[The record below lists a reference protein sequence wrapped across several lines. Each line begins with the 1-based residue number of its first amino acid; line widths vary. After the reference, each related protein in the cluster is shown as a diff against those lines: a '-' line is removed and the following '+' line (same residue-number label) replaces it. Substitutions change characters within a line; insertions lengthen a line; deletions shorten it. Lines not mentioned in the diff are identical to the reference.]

1 MGSFCSPPISPTQND
16 GRTKMKS
23 YGIAITVNGTTY
35 GYHVD
40 SAEFVK
46 QLVTGTTGTINKL
59 EVTEQIHTYTK
70 VDYRK
75 LNETETL
82 QLLASA

>member
-1 MGSFCSPPISPTQND
+1 
-16 GRTKMKS
+16 MKS
-23 YGIAITVNGTTY
+23 YGVSITVNGTTY

-40 SAEFVK
+40 TAEFVK
-46 QLVTGTTGTINKL
+46 HIVADTTGTIDNL
-59 EVTEQIHTYTK
+59 EVTEQIHTYTH

-75 LNETETL
+75 LNQTETL

>member
-1 MGSFCSPPISPTQND
+1 MT
-16 GRTKMKS
+16 S
-23 YGIAITVNGTTY
+23 YGVSITVNGTTY

-40 SAEFVK
+40 SVESVRY
-46 QLVTGTTGTINKL
+46 LVTGTTGTINKL
-59 EVTEQIHTYTK
+59 EVTQQNHSHTK